1 MTDGSRDESNNR
13 PGDAK
18 ETSASFVVPGGPS
31 KNPSDDELA
40 SEMQQVRDLGSASRS
55 CVAIIVVLLILAL
68 VLCVFL
74 FWAFFIA

>member
-1 MTDGSRDESNNR
+1 MKDEPRNTSNR
-13 PGDAK
+13 PDDAE
-18 ETSASFVVPGGPS
+18 ETPASFVAPGERRGP
-31 KNPSDDELA
+31 PTDGELA

-55 CVAIIVVLLILAL
+55 CVAIIVVLLIMAL

>member
-1 MTDGSRDESNNR
+1 MTDEPRNTSNR
-13 PGDAK
+13 PDDAE
-18 ETSASFVVPGGPS
+18 ETPASFVAPGERREPPTG
-31 KNPSDDELA
+31 DELA

-55 CVAIIVVLLILAL
+55 CVAIIVVLLIMAL